1 MNYNVKEQHFY
12 PSKLIN
18 KNQFNKLNTQENER
32 RNSNNHPIKSILN
45 KT

>member
-18 KNQFNKLNTQENER
+18 NNQFNKLNTQENEQKINLFR
-32 RNSNNHPIKSILN
+32 TKKRDKSGA
-45 KT
+45 